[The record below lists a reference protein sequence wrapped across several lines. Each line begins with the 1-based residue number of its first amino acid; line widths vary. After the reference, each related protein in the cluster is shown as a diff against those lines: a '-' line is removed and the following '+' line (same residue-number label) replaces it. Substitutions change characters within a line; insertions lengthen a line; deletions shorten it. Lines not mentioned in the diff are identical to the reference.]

1 MRELDDVTGAIV
13 DASVRIHRDLGPGL
27 FESVY
32 EAILA
37 RALEER
43 GLRVERQLPMR
54 LEYEGVVF
62 EEAFRVDLLVD
73 SRVIVEIKSIEKLA
87 PVHTKQLLTYL
98 RIADLRAGL
107 LVNFGSLLLRDGLRR
122 VVNNLTPAVSPRLRV
137 NRRAPSGRGATELP
151 IEPPNRRTPPAPPP
165 R

>member
-1 MRELDDVTGAIV
+1 MTELDDVTGAIV

-37 RALEER
+37 RSLEER
-43 GLRVERQLPMR
+43 GLRVERQQPMR

-107 LVNFGSLLLRDGLRR
+107 LVNFGAPLLRDGLRR
-122 VVNNLTPAVSPRLRV
+122 VVNGLTPAVSPRLRV
-137 NRRAPSGRGATELP
+137 NQRATSARGGTEPATEP
-151 IEPPNRRTPPAPPP
+151 ANRRTPPAPPP